1 MDTEEGWMSEPNQRT
16 CAFPGCEVEIGPSP
30 EHGGPAPG
38 YCDDPDH
45 NAHSVY
51 WALKRGEGHASP
63 DTAARLDLPAFQKG
77 SSDG

>member
-1 MDTEEGWMSEPNQRT
+1 MSESNETT
-16 CAFPGCEVEIGPSP
+16 CAFPGCDVEIGPPP
-30 EHGGPAPG
+30 EHGGPPSR
-38 YCDDPDH
+38 YCEDPEH

-77 SSDG
+77 SDNG

>member
-1 MDTEEGWMSEPNQRT
+1 MTEQKQRT
-16 CAFPGCEVEIGPSP
+16 CAFPGCEVVLEPVSEAGR
-30 EHGGPAPG
+30 HVTG

-77 SSDG
+77 SNDG

>member
-1 MDTEEGWMSEPNQRT
+1 MTEPKQRT
-16 CAFPGCEVEIGPSP
+16 CALPGCQVVLGPSP
-30 EHGGPAPG
+30 EHGWPARR

-51 WALKRGEGHASP
+51 MALKRGEGHASP

-77 SSDG
+77 SKDG